1 MRKYIFILLFAPFF
15 SFSQT
20 QECATVPTQSQIDY
34 LTQTRSAREN
44 WDGPEMIISLPVQ
57 HHIVRETN
65 GTGGLD
71 PNDIPIIMGI
81 MNTYYANANISFFD
95 CGTINYIDN
104 SSYYNFNQSQE
115 SSVCGANDVTDVIN
129 IYYFNSVS
137 SGSSS
142 LCGYAY
148 FPGGS
153 WKNRIIMNNSCALNG
168 STLTHELG
176 HYLSLYH
183 THQGSTGSNPELVNG
198 TNCTTAG
205 DQLCD
210 TPADPTLSTST
221 VNSSCQYTGTST
233 DPNGQTY
240 VPDPTN
246 IMSYSRKSC
255 RTFLSAGQYNRANYS
270 AINDRGYLNCNTV
283 VYGCTDPNAINY
295 NPLATV
301 DDGSCSYCV
310 TTLPYSEDFNNGIGS
325 WTNTGSAGNWILN
338 SAGTPSNNTGP
349 TSGNSGSGNYMYIE
363 SSSPNYPSVGP
374 FTLTSECFDL
384 SNSTNPSLSFYY
396 NMYGAAIGTLNVYA
410 NSSLIWSLSGNQGQ
424 GWNLV
429 QIPLTSVGN
438 TLIIEFEGT
447 TGSSWT
453 SDIAIDDINIIG
465 IQQVNGCTDPNAIN
479 YNPNATV
486 DDGSCIYPIVVSVTG
501 NNLSCNGANDGSCSV
516 AVSGGQTP
524 YTYLWNTGQTT
535 SSINNL
541 SAGTYTVTVTDDSGQ
556 TQTTS
561 YTITEP
567 SAITIIY
574 SVTNVSFAG
583 GNDGAINITPSG
595 GVTPYLYYWNTNPT
609 QTTQSINNLIAGTYT
624 VWVVDAN
631 GCIGTVLITINENI
645 STTCGAIT
653 GVNLTDVIHDRATFN
668 WDNMNS
674 SICDVDQIRFRYREV
689 GTNSY
694 STKTMGVPTGSG
706 CNTSNTSK
714 LVLGLSPSTTYE
726 YDFKI
731 WYCNA
736 SAVNWHAGGTFTTL
750 PLCDNVINVVPTPIT
765 TTKTQFCWDS
775 VSTYAFVRLQYRENV
790 PGSSFSNIGGMG
802 VFSPILCKEKNG
814 LTPGLSYRVMWRT
827 WCNPSGGP
835 YRSPQWDGPV
845 IWTQPNSIRVDKLSS
860 INSLEVYPNPSRDVF
875 NVEFT
880 SETKQS
886 IEVRI
891 VNLVGQV
898 VFTDNLEDF
907 DGEYTHSFNLS
918 EYSKG

>member
-198 TNCTTAG
+198 TNCTTSG

-301 DDGSCSYCV
+301 DDGSCSYCI

-668 WDNMNS
+668 WDNMNIS
-674 SICDVDQIRFRYREV
+674 SCQVDQIRIRYREV

-835 YRSPQWDGPV
+835 YRSPVWDGPV
-845 IWTQPNSIRVDKLSS
+845 IWTQP
-860 INSLEVYPNPSRDVF
+860 
-875 NVEFT
+875 T
-880 SETKQS
+880 S
-886 IEVRI
+886 VRI
-891 VNLVGQV
+891 SDSNEGSLLKVVDILGREVNPNKVI
-898 VFTDNLEDF
+898 DNITLF
-907 DGEYTHSFNLS
+907 YIYSDGSVARRIFF
-918 EYSKG
+918 K

>member
-301 DDGSCSYCV
+301 DDGSCSYCI

-689 GTNSY
+689 GTTSY
-694 STKTMGVPTGSG
+694 STKTMGVPVGSG

-714 LVLGLSPSTTYE
+714 LVLGLTPSTTYE

-736 SAVNWHAGGTFTTL
+736 SIVNWHAGGTFTTL

-765 TTKTQFCWDS
+765 ATKTQFCWDT

-802 VFSPILCKEKNG
+802 VFSPTLCKDKNG
-814 LTPGLSYRVMWRT
+814 LTPGLTYRVMWRT
-827 WCNPSGGP
+827 WCNPNGGP
-835 YRSPQWDGPV
+835 YRSPIWNGPV
-845 IWTQPNSIRVDKLSS
+845 IWTQP
-860 INSLEVYPNPSRDVF
+860 
-875 NVEFT
+875 T
-880 SETKQS
+880 S
-886 IEVRI
+886 VRI
-891 VNLVGQV
+891 SDSNEGSLLKVVDILGREVNPNKVI
-898 VFTDNLEDF
+898 DNTTLF
-907 DGEYTHSFNLS
+907 YIYNDGTVEKKIII
-918 EYSKG
+918 E

>member
-115 SSVCGANDVTDVIN
+115 SSVCGANDVTNVIN

-295 NPLATV
+295 NPLATL
-301 DDGSCSYCV
+301 DDGSCSYCI

-325 WTNTGSAGNWILN
+325 WTNTGSAGNWSLN
-338 SAGTPSNNTGP
+338 SGGTPSNSTGP
-349 TSGNSGSGNYMYIE
+349 TSDFSGSGNYMYIE

-486 DDGSCIYPIVVSVTG
+486 DDGSCIYPIVVNVTG

-631 GCIGTVLITINENI
+631 GCIGTVSITINENI

-668 WDNMNS
+668 WDNMNIS
-674 SICDVDQIRFRYREV
+674 SCQVDQIRIRYREV

-814 LTPGLSYRVMWRT
+814 LTPGLTYRVMWRT

-835 YRSPQWDGPV
+835 YRSPVWDGPV
-845 IWTQPNSIRVDKLSS
+845 IWTQP
-860 INSLEVYPNPSRDVF
+860 
-875 NVEFT
+875 T
-880 SETKQS
+880 S
-886 IEVRI
+886 VRI
-891 VNLVGQV
+891 SDSNEGSLLKVVDILGREVNPNKVI
-898 VFTDNLEDF
+898 DNITLFYIYKNGTVEKKIII
-907 DGEYTHSFNLS
+907 E
-918 EYSKG
+918 

>member
-129 IYYFNSVS
+129 VYYFNSVS

-349 TSGNSGSGNYMYIE
+349 ASGNSGSGNYMYIE

-674 SICDVDQIRFRYREV
+674 SICDVDQIRIRYREV

-835 YRSPQWDGPV
+835 YRSPVWDGPV
-845 IWTQPNSIRVDKLSS
+845 IWTQP
-860 INSLEVYPNPSRDVF
+860 
-875 NVEFT
+875 T
-880 SETKQS
+880 S
-886 IEVRI
+886 VRI
-891 VNLVGQV
+891 SDSNEGSLLKVVDILGREVNPNKVI
-898 VFTDNLEDF
+898 DNTTLFYIYKNGTVEKKIII
-907 DGEYTHSFNLS
+907 E
-918 EYSKG
+918 